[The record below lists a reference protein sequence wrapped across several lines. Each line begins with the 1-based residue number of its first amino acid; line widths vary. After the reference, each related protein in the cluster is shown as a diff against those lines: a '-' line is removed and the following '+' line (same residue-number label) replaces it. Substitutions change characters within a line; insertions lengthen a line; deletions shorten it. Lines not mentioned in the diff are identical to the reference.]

1 MNAIVHIKLNLI
13 ISTTVGLLVALFFI
27 FLPNIASILP
37 AKISNTL
44 NNIYN
49 LKSWSQL
56 IPLYI
61 VIFFVGLAKNISSL
75 YSNNNK
81 MILLI
86 LLLLDIVQIML
97 FLFLFLDTPFFNKNY
112 LYISKSSQFIFI
124 FAFSIVLGFEIIGDL
139 IRLL

>member
-13 ISTTVGLLVALFFI
+13 ISTIVGLLVALFFI

-37 AKISNTL
+37 ARISNTL

-75 YSNNNK
+75 YSNNK

-124 FAFSIVLGFEIIGDL
+124 FAFSIVFGFVIIGDL

>member
-13 ISTTVGLLVALFFI
+13 ISTIVGLLVALFFI

-37 AKISNTL
+37 ARISNTL

-75 YSNNNK
+75 YSNNK

-97 FLFLFLDTPFFNKNY
+97 FLFLFLDTPFFY
-112 LYISKSSQFIFI
+112 VKSSTISCLALFFCLN
-124 FAFSIVLGFEIIGDL
+124 FNLSKF
-139 IRLL
+139 

>member
-1 MNAIVHIKLNLI
+1 MCIRDS
-13 ISTTVGLLVALFFI
+13 STIVGLLVALFFI

-37 AKISNTL
+37 ARISNTL

-75 YSNNNK
+75 YSNNK

-124 FAFSIVLGFEIIGDL
+124 FAFSIVFGFEIIGDL

>member
-37 AKISNTL
+37 ARISNTL

-61 VIFFVGLAKNISSL
+61 VIFFVGLAKNIFSL

-81 MILLI
+81 MI

>member
-13 ISTTVGLLVALFFI
+13 ISTIVGLLVALFFI

-37 AKISNTL
+37 ARISNTL

-75 YSNNNK
+75 YSNNK

-112 LYISKSSQFIFI
+112 LYILKSSQFIFI
-124 FAFSIVLGFEIIGDL
+124 FAFSIVFGFEIIGDL

>member
-13 ISTTVGLLVALFFI
+13 ISTIVGLLVALFFI

-37 AKISNTL
+37 ARISNTL

-75 YSNNNK
+75 YSNNK

-124 FAFSIVLGFEIIGDL
+124 FAFSIVFGFEIIGDL